1 MRSGGRVSKVVEILW
16 RRPSERCAW
25 SLIRL
30 RGQGAWARSV
40 CRGFAR
46 RALRAA
52 FHCAGLRRVKM
63 KGRPNGT
70 MLLCSHR
77 LFGGKAAPVAPSRR
91 TPIATRTEI
100 LVARLSIRAL
110 TTVPSR
116 ITRMMSSATRL
127 RAHHASQPDFT
138 NAARA
143 RLTSSLAR
151 LPSPHAPGW
160 TLSPWSRKCRLVS
173 QKLGALQQSSSA
185 VVILVSRL
193 RPRSPRPTTL
203 PTDRACRHH
212 DGGPAFSGMV
222 GGDSD

>member
-1 MRSGGRVSKVVEILW
+1 
-16 RRPSERCAW
+16 
-25 SLIRL
+25 
-30 RGQGAWARSV
+30 
-40 CRGFAR
+40 
-46 RALRAA
+46 
-52 FHCAGLRRVKM
+52 
-63 KGRPNGT
+63 
-70 MLLCSHR
+70 
-77 LFGGKAAPVAPSRR
+77 
-91 TPIATRTEI
+91 
-100 LVARLSIRAL
+100 L